1 MEKDI
6 YNLSVEEVIKN
17 MSSSSEGL
25 TDNEASLRLE
35 KNGPNKLKEGKKKTM
50 IGRFIDQFKNIMII
64 ILLVASVVSGIVAK
78 IEGDSLT
85 DAIIILVVVLLNA
98 IMGVMQESKAE
109 KAIDSLK
116 TMSLP
121 FIKVRRN
128 GIVKSIKTEDLVV
141 GDIVLLEAGDFVP
154 ADMRITLNNSLRV
167 EEAALTGES
176 LPIDKKIDTLEGE
189 IALADRKNMLYSGS
203 SVVYGRGEG
212 VVTATGM
219 DTELGKIATILT
231 DSKEELTPLQKKM
244 NEISKA
250 LSIIVVIIGLL
261 MVIVGVA
268 RNNPL
273 LEVFM
278 LAVSLAVAAIPEG
291 LPAAIT
297 IILSIGVQ
305 KMAKENSIV
314 RKLSSVEALGST
326 EVICS
331 DKTGTLTQNK
341 MTVKE
346 ICLGAQ
352 TKKLEDIELAE
363 AKSEEMATLMHGMLL
378 CNDTKYGEKEGEL
391 LGDPTETALVAAA
404 HKYDIEKSRYDIRHE
419 RKGEIPFDSDRKMM
433 STINEYKGAFRMYT
447 KGAIESILARCTHAV
462 IDGKTVDMTDDVK
475 AQILERNNEM
485 STKALRVLAFAYK
498 DLKTIPNDLVSDK
511 VEKSLTYV
519 GLVGMIDPPRPE
531 AKDAVTKCFEAG
543 MTPVMITGDNKETA
557 VAIATELGIMKKG
570 LLAITG
576 AELDKMSDEEFEK
589 KIDKIRV
596 YARVSPENKL
606 RIVKTWK
613 KLGKTVAMTG
623 DGVNDAPALKNADI
637 GVGMGITGTE
647 VSKSVSSMVI
657 TDDNFATIVVAIKEG
672 RRIYNNIQNVIAYL
686 LASNLA
692 EVIIIFFGTLFGHN
706 IMLPLQLLWI
716 NLITDTIPAITLGF
730 EKAEKGV
737 MKEKPRS
744 AKEKFFNPFLT
755 CRIIIPAVA
764 KSILILTVFMITEK
778 AYGHAEAMTMA
789 FIMLSFIEL
798 LFAYTMRSDR
808 RLVTSIGI
816 FSNKPMVI
824 GTIITLGLQFMVIL
838 VPVIADVF
846 KVASL
851 DSHLYLICLL
861 SAIGFV
867 IFAEVVKVTL
877 AKIFHKN

>member
-1 MEKDI
+1 
-6 YNLSVEEVIKN
+6 
-17 MSSSSEGL
+17 
-25 TDNEASLRLE
+25 
-35 KNGPNKLKEGKKKTM
+35 
-50 IGRFIDQFKNIMII
+50 
-64 ILLVASVVSGIVAK
+64 
-78 IEGDSLT
+78 
-85 DAIIILVVVLLNA
+85 
-98 IMGVMQESKAE
+98 MGVMQESKAE

-212 VVTATGM
+212 IVTATGM

-305 KMAKENSIV
+305 KMAKENSII

-462 IDGKTVDMTDDVK
+462 IDGKTVAMTDDVK

-531 AKDAVTKCFEAG
+531 AKDAVTK
-543 MTPVMITGDNKETA
+543 
-557 VAIATELGIMKKG
+557 
-570 LLAITG
+570 
-576 AELDKMSDEEFEK
+576 
-589 KIDKIRV
+589 
-596 YARVSPENKL
+596 
-606 RIVKTWK
+606 
-613 KLGKTVAMTG
+613 
-623 DGVNDAPALKNADI
+623 
-637 GVGMGITGTE
+637 
-647 VSKSVSSMVI
+647 
-657 TDDNFATIVVAIKEG
+657 
-672 RRIYNNIQNVIAYL
+672 
-686 LASNLA
+686 
-692 EVIIIFFGTLFGHN
+692 
-706 IMLPLQLLWI
+706 
-716 NLITDTIPAITLGF
+716 
-730 EKAEKGV
+730 
-737 MKEKPRS
+737 
-744 AKEKFFNPFLT
+744 
-755 CRIIIPAVA
+755 
-764 KSILILTVFMITEK
+764 
-778 AYGHAEAMTMA
+778 
-789 FIMLSFIEL
+789 
-798 LFAYTMRSDR
+798 
-808 RLVTSIGI
+808 
-816 FSNKPMVI
+816 
-824 GTIITLGLQFMVIL
+824 
-838 VPVIADVF
+838 
-846 KVASL
+846 
-851 DSHLYLICLL
+851 
-861 SAIGFV
+861 
-867 IFAEVVKVTL
+867 
-877 AKIFHKN
+877 

>member
-1 MEKDI
+1 MEKGM
-6 YNLSVEEVIKN
+6 YNLSIDETYEKTK
-17 MSSSSEGL
+17 SSTQGL
-25 TDNEASLRLE
+25 TDAEARSRLE

-50 IGRFIDQFKNIMII
+50 LGRFFDQFKDVMII
-64 ILLVASVVSGIVAK
+64 ILLIAAVVSGVIAK
-78 IEGDSLT
+78 MEGDSLT
-85 DAIIILVVVLLNA
+85 DAIIILVVVVLNA
-98 IMGVMQESKAE
+98 IMGMVQESKAE

-116 TMSLP
+116 TMSVP
-121 FIKVRRN
+121 AIKVRRN
-128 GIVKSIKTEDLVV
+128 GIVKSVNTEELVV
-141 GDIVLLEAGDFVP
+141 GDIVLIEAGDFVP
-154 ADMRITLNNSLRV
+154 ADMRIIENSSLKV

-176 LPIDKKIDTLEGE
+176 VPVYKDVATLNGE
-189 IALADRKNMLYSGS
+189 VPLAERKNMLYSGS

-212 VVTATGM
+212 IVTAIGM

-231 DSKEELTPLQKKM
+231 EGKEELTPLQKKM

-250 LSIIVVIIGLL
+250 LSVIVVIIGLL
-261 MVIVGVA
+261 MVVVGIV
-268 RNNPL
+268 RDNPI

-305 KMAKENSIV
+305 KMAKEKSIV

-346 ICLGAQ
+346 LCLGDVSMKA
-352 TKKLEDIELAE
+352 EDIALAD
-363 AKSEEMATLMHGMLL
+363 AKSEKMATLIHAMLL
-378 CNDTKYGEKEGEL
+378 CNDTKYGENEGVL
-391 LGDPTETALVAAA
+391 LGDPTETALVSFAE
-404 HKYDIEKSRYDIRHE
+404 KYSIEKKNYDIKHE
-419 RKGEIPFDSDRKMM
+419 RTAEIPFDSDRKMM
-433 STINEYKGAFRMYT
+433 STVNEYKGKYRIYT
-447 KGAIESILARCTHAV
+447 KGAIESILDRCSHAIINEQMV
-462 IDGKTVDMTDDVK
+462 EMTADVK
-475 AQILERNNEM
+475 ARIIEKNNEM
-485 STKALRVLAFAYK
+485 STKALRVLAFAYQDVNK
-498 DLKTIPNDLVSDK
+498 IPDEMSSDK
-511 VEKSLTYV
+511 VEKNMIYS

-531 AKDAVTKCFEAG
+531 AKDAVEKCFEAG

-570 LLAITG
+570 TLAITG
-576 AELDKMSDEEFEK
+576 SELDKMSDEEFEK

-657 TDDNFATIVVAIKEG
+657 SDDNFATIVVAIKEG
-672 RRIYNNIQNVIAYL
+672 RRIYTNIQNVIAYL

-706 IMLPLQLLWI
+706 IMLPIQLLWI

-730 EKAEKGV
+730 EKAEKNI

-744 AKEKFFNPFLT
+744 SKEKFFNPFLT
-755 CRIIIPAVA
+755 CRIIIPAII
-764 KSILILTVFMITEK
+764 KSILILTVFMMVENT
-778 AYGHAEAMTMA
+778 YSHAEAMTVS

-808 RLVTSIGI
+808 RLVTSIGV
-816 FSNKPMVI
+816 FSNKQMVI
-824 GTIITLGLQFMVIL
+824 GTLITIALQLVVIL
-838 VPVIADVF
+838 VPA
-846 KVASL
+846 VASIFNLVSL
-851 DSHLYLICLL
+851 DNHLYLVCAGC
-861 SAIGFV
+861 AIGFV
-867 IFAEVVKVTL
+867 IVAEIVKVIL
-877 AKIFHKN
+877 AKVFHKK